1 MSVNGA
7 YVKLNVERYG
17 GMILSTWFDRPFCCR
32 PDDRPQ
38 ERKNPGKTCEY

>member
-17 GMILSTWFDRPFCCR
+17 GMILSTWFDRPLSVAGR
-32 PDDRPQ
+32 MIVH
-38 ERKNPGKTCEY
+38 KTEKFWKSL